1 MSTIPTFADVLAAH
15 ERIKPHIIRTPV
27 LSSEA
32 INALTGGEIHFKCE
46 NFQRIAAFKAR
57 GATNAVYSLDDATA
71 ARGVVTHSSGNHGAA
86 LAWAAKRRGISAV
99 VVVPENAPKTKIA
112 NIRNAGAEIVFCEA
126 TTVARE
132 AAAAKLVA
140 ERGMEMVH
148 PFDDNRVIA
157 GQGTAALELLDEVPD
172 LDIVMA
178 PLGGGGLLSGTTIA
192 TKGRNANIRVV
203 GGEPQGADDGFR
215 GFQSGV
221 RVEENIPH
229 TICDGLRTCLSERT
243 FGIIRGNTDAI
254 VTASEENV
262 VRAMRLTWESLKI
275 IIEASCCPPLGAI
288 LEGKLDVKGRKVG
301 IILTGGNVD
310 LDKLPWQ

>member
-1 MSTIPTFADVLAAH
+1 MQVPSYQDVQDAH
-15 ERIKPHIIRTPV
+15 ARIRPHIIRTPV
-27 LSSEA
+27 LSGEA
-32 INALTGGEIHFKCE
+32 INALTGGEIFFKCE

-86 LAWAAKRRGISAV
+86 LAWAAKRRGIRAV

-112 NIRNAGAEIVFCEA
+112 NIRNQGAEIVFCA
-126 TTVARE
+126 PNAAARE

-178 PLGGGGLLSGTTIA
+178 PLGGGGLMSGTTIA
-192 TKGRNANIRVV
+192 AKGRNASLRVV
-203 GGEPQGADDGFR
+203 AGEPLGADDGYR
-215 GFQSGV
+215 GFTSGV
-221 RVEENIPH
+221 RVAENTPD

-243 FGIIRGNTDAI
+243 FSIIRSHADGV
-254 VTASEENV
+254 VTATEENV
-262 VRAMRLTWESLKI
+262 VRAMRLTWDTLKI
-275 IIEASCCPPLGAI
+275 IIEPSCCPPLGAI
-288 LEGKLDVKGRKVG
+288 LEGKLDVRGKKVG

>member
-1 MSTIPTFADVLAAH
+1 MIPTYQDLLVAH
-15 ERIKPHIIRTPV
+15 DRIRPHIIRTPV
-27 LSSEA
+27 LTSEA

-57 GATNAVYSLDDATA
+57 GATNAVYMLDDATA
-71 ARGVVTHSSGNHGAA
+71 AHGVVTHSSGNHGAA
-86 LAWAAKRRGISAV
+86 LAWAAKRRGIAAV
-99 VVVPENAPKTKIA
+99 VVVPVNAPKTKIA
-112 NIRNAGAEIVFCEA
+112 NIRDQGAEIVFCEA
-126 TTVARE
+126 TAVARE
-132 AAAAKLVA
+132 AAAAKIVA

-157 GQGTAALELLDEVPD
+157 GQGTATLELLDEVPD

-192 TKGRNANIRVV
+192 AKGRNANIRVI
-203 GGEPQGADDGFR
+203 GGEPLGADDGYR

-221 RVEENIPH
+221 RVEENVPH

-243 FGIIRGNTDAI
+243 YRIIRGQADDI
-254 VTASEENV
+254 VTASENNV
-262 VRAMRLTWESLKI
+262 IRAMRLTWDSLKI
-275 IIEASCCPPLGAI
+275 VIEPSCCPPLGAI
-288 LEGKLDVKGRKVG
+288 LEGNLDVRGKKVG

-310 LDKLPWQ
+310 LDRLPWQG